1 MISLPRLRVK
11 LRDLIRR
18 ARRGD
23 RDAAWELRQLIRDDD
38 EIWNEVLETLDSAVG
53 EPDDKE
59 REAFWADLREADSI
73 VYSNPADGE
82 AFLADL
88 RERMWRFG
96 SCERVQVLGIDAAR
110 CRALGKHADAETLL
124 DQARELAVTCRLQ
137 HEDAKPC
144 LLDVDRRHSILLT
157 TQGRHEDALAEAQ
170 STLDGYRKLGGPG
183 HDLHGQGMAKALFAR
198 AFVRFHMG
206 AAAGASAD
214 FAECLAM
221 VPPDVDDL
229 HESIRHN
236 LAWSL
241 FRTDAAGKKEA
252 DKLLSKVRRSFS
264 HRPMSV
270 PRAHFDWLDSMLTWE
285 VRRRNRHR
293 ARNKLHETQEAFFS
307 PLRTPDQ
314 FVAATSDLLLVYF
327 PDRDEMRKV
336 LEKAKRMG
344 KGFITDPEQWRRLC
358 ELEKLVDAGIWTPHD
373 DLESA
378 VRGLRESVSGVPGII
393 PSLIRSQGA
402 DRF

>member
-1 MISLPRLRVK
+1 VK
-11 LRDLIRR
+11 LKDLIRR
-18 ARRGD
+18 ARGD
-23 RDAAWELRQLIRDDD
+23 RAAAKKLRQLIKDDD
-38 EIWNEVLETLDSAVG
+38 EIWNEALETLDSAVG

-59 REAFWADLREADSI
+59 REAFWADLRKVASI

-82 AFLADL
+82 ARLADL
-88 RERMWRFG
+88 RESVWRFG
-96 SCERVQVLGIDAAR
+96 SCERVQVFGIDAAR
-110 CRALGKHADAETLL
+110 CRALGKLADAESLL
-124 DQARELAVTCRLQ
+124 DQARELAVSCRLQ
-137 HEDAKPC
+137 HDDANPC

-157 TQGRHEDALAEAQ
+157 TQGRLEEALTKAD
-170 STLDGYRKLGGPG
+170 STLDGYRLLGGPG
-183 HDLHGQGMAKALFAR
+183 HDLHGQGLASALFAR
-198 AFVRFHMG
+198 AFARFHMG
-206 AAAGASAD
+206 DAAGASAE

-221 VPPDVDDL
+221 VPPDVEDL

-241 FRTDAAGKKEA
+241 LKTDAAGKKQA
-252 DKLLSKVRRSFS
+252 DKLLPKVRRSFS
-264 HRPMSV
+264 HRPMTV
-270 PRAHFDWLDSMLTWE
+270 QRAHFDWLDSMLGWE

-314 FVAATSDLLLVYF
+314 FVAATGDLLLVYF

-344 KGFITDPEQWRRLC
+344 EGFITDPEQWRRLC

-378 VRGLRESVSGVPGII
+378 VRGLRDSVSGVPGII
-393 PSLIRSQGA
+393 PSLIRTASS
-402 DRF
+402 DPT